1 MEIINELKSLQDFKY
16 RDFQAKLIPNI
27 DKSTII
33 GVRMPDLRK
42 LAKKIDEEQVHIFM
56 EDLPHTYYEENM
68 LHSILISNMK
78 SYDDCVNHLE
88 RFLPFVDN
96 WAVCDCISPK
106 IFTQNTDKLIGKI
119 KLWAQSSHP
128 YAIRVAICL
137 LMKYFLDD
145 EFKAE
150 YLKIATDI
158 RSEEYYVNMMI
169 AWFFA
174 TALAKQWDDVIFVLE
189 DNLLESWTHNKTI
202 QKSEGKFQNNTRT
215 KKISKIVKEKEIRCE
230 EKIVKLQ
237 VLMNN

>member
-1 MEIINELKSLQDFKY
+1 MEIINELKSLQDVKY

-33 GVRMPDLRK
+33 GVRIPDLRK

-56 EDLPHTYYEENM
+56 QDLPHTYYEENM

-78 SYDDCVNHLE
+78 DYDKCIKYLE
-88 RFLPFVDN
+88 EFLPFVDN
-96 WAVCDCISPK
+96 WAVSDCISPNVFK
-106 IFTQNTDKLIGKI
+106 KNTDQLIAHI
-119 KLWAQSSHP
+119 KLWSQSTHT
-128 YAIRVAICL
+128 YTVRVAICL

-145 EFKAE
+145 EFKVE

-202 QKSEGKFQNNTRT
+202 QKARESFRIIPEQKQYLKSL
-215 KKISKIVKEKEIRCE
+215 KKRR
-230 EKIVKLQ
+230 
-237 VLMNN
+237 

>member
-42 LAKKIDEEQVHIFM
+42 LAKKIDEKQAQIFM

-78 SYDDCVNHLE
+78 NYDDCVDHLE

-96 WAVCDCISPK
+96 WAVSDCISPK
-106 IFTQNTDKLIGKI
+106 IFTKNTDKLIGKI
-119 KLWAQSSHP
+119 KLWAKSSHT
-128 YAIRVAICL
+128 YTVRVAICL
-137 LMKYFLDD
+137 LMKYFLD
-145 EFKAE
+145 EKFKVE
-150 YLKIATDI
+150 YLNVATQI
-158 RSEEYYVNMMI
+158 KSEEYYVNMMV

-189 DNLLESWTHNKTI
+189 DNLLDEWTHNKTI
-202 QKSEGKFQNNTRT
+202 QKARESFRITPEQKQYLNSLKNR
-215 KKISKIVKEKEIRCE
+215 R
-230 EKIVKLQ
+230 
-237 VLMNN
+237 